1 MLKNKKKHALLCTCL
16 DNQSWRRIRDLN
28 PSAAFTTYELSKPAP
43 SASWVILR
51 AFSIILENKIK
62 YNHICMI
69 LLKITLKDANQR
81 VDKYVKKYLNEAPL
95 SFIYKLFR
103 KKDVKI
109 NKHWVK
115 ENYIL
120 QEGDELAIY
129 ISDQQLEEFNKPKE
143 IEKVNLNHPIIYEDE
158 NILIVDKPRG
168 LLVHGD
174 ENEKVVTLANE
185 VINYLYFKGE
195 YDPKEKGFIPA
206 PAHRLDRNTSGMVVF
221 AKNLISLQIL
231 EELFKNKD
239 NIDKEYLALV
249 KGRVDQKLEIDSP
262 LLKDEKTG
270 TVRISKYGKSALTFL
285 EKVKF
290 YGDFTLVKVRILTG
304 RTHQIR
310 VHLAS
315 LDHPVIGDSKYGDF
329 KINKMFKDL
338 YGFENQF
345 LHAYKLKFKNIDSK
359 LSYLSNKEFI
369 SPLPSE
375 LDKLLKKINS

>member
-1 MLKNKKKHALLCTCL
+1 
-16 DNQSWRRIRDLN
+16 
-28 PSAAFTTYELSKPAP
+28 
-43 SASWVILR
+43 
-51 AFSIILENKIK
+51 
-62 YNHICMI
+62 MI
-69 LLKITLKDANQR
+69 LLKVSSKDSNQR
-81 VDKYVKKYLNEAPL
+81 VDKYLKKYLNEAPL

-120 QEGDELAIY
+120 QEGDELSIY

-143 IEKVNLNHPIIYEDE
+143 IKKVNLNHPIIYEDD
-158 NILIVDKPRG
+158 NILIIDKPRG

-195 YDPKEKGFIPA
+195 YNPNDKGFTPA
-206 PAHRLDRNTSGMVVF
+206 PAHRLDRNTSGLVVF
-221 AKNLISLQIL
+221 AKNLVSLQKL

-239 NIDKEYLALV
+239 NITKEYLALV
-249 KGRVDQKLEIDSP
+249 KGKVDHKLEIDSP

-270 TVRISKYGKSALTFL
+270 TVRVSKYGKTALTYV

-290 YGDFTLVKVRILTG
+290 YGDFTLVNVQILTG

-310 VHLAS
+310 VHLSS
-315 LDHPVIGDSKYGDF
+315 LGYPIVGDSKYGDF
-329 KINKMFKDL
+329 KLNKMFKDL

-345 LHAYKLKFKNIDSK
+345 LHAYKLTFKNIDGH
-359 LSYLSNKEFI
+359 LSYLSNKSFI
-369 SPLPSE
+369 SKLPDKE
-375 LDKLLKKINS
+375 EKLLKQL

>member
-1 MLKNKKKHALLCTCL
+1 
-16 DNQSWRRIRDLN
+16 
-28 PSAAFTTYELSKPAP
+28 
-43 SASWVILR
+43 
-51 AFSIILENKIK
+51 
-62 YNHICMI
+62 MI

-270 TVRISKYGKSALTFL
+270 TVRISKYGKSALTFV

-359 LSYLSNKEFI
+359 LSYLSNKEFV

-375 LDKLLKKINS
+375 LEKILKKLN

>member
-1 MLKNKKKHALLCTCL
+1 
-16 DNQSWRRIRDLN
+16 
-28 PSAAFTTYELSKPAP
+28 
-43 SASWVILR
+43 
-51 AFSIILENKIK
+51 
-62 YNHICMI
+62 MI
-69 LLKITLKDANQR
+69 LLKVTSKDSNQR

-120 QEGDELAIY
+120 QEGDELSIY
-129 ISDQQLEEFNKPKE
+129 VTDQQLEEFNKPKE
-143 IEKVNLNHPIIYEDE
+143 IKKVNLNHPIVYEDD
-158 NILIVDKPRG
+158 NILIIDKPRG

-195 YDPKEKGFIPA
+195 YNPNDKGFTPS
-206 PAHRLDRNTSGMVVF
+206 PAHRLDRNTSGLVVF
-221 AKNLISLQIL
+221 AKNLVSLQEL

-239 NIDKEYLALV
+239 NISKEYLALV
-249 KGRVDQKLEIDSP
+249 KGKVDHKLEIDSP

-270 TVRISKYGKSALTFL
+270 TVRISKYGKSALTYV

-290 YGDFTLVKVRILTG
+290 YGDFTLVKVQILTG

-310 VHLAS
+310 VHLSS
-315 LDHPVIGDSKYGDF
+315 LGYPIVGDSKYGNF
-329 KINKMFKDL
+329 KLNKMFKDL

-345 LHAYKLKFKNIDSK
+345 LHAYKLTFKNIDGH
-359 LSYLSNKEFI
+359 LSYLSNKSFT
-369 SPLPSE
+369 SKLPE
-375 LDKLLKKINS
+375 KEEKLLKQL